1 MTDRLNA
8 PSALTADH
16 PSLAAWEDE
25 LFTHGAVETPSL
37 RAHLDTCEPCA
48 QAVAQLTAWMR
59 TVQPHD
65 DAQSER
71 HNTRRDTQ
79 RDPLRER
86 IIASRRSGARTLVP
100 MTMPDAVGEIDAH
113 AAVLTIHRQT
123 LPWYRTV
130 ITKPATRA
138 AAIAAVTLGAVSLW
152 RQPTVAE
159 AGMVAGR
166 LDLLPARPKLGDTI
180 QVTYTSAGLLGKPSA
195 LRLRARIRTS
205 TGDSYNNGVPVITVA
220 TLERRGADQYVGRFV
235 LPDSVVFAALAVEDS
250 AASAIDD
257 FAGRAWEL
265 LRHGADDRPLLDA
278 LEQQGHD
285 LMGRSWEE
293 GLITAREMV
302 RYYPDSVRSWNQL
315 QFMESNMGLGTD
327 SARSVHR
334 AKAASFAARMNA
346 GTLPMQPGLLFW
358 YTRAVR
364 DSALAATWR
373 DRLLREAPRDEFAVQ
388 ERAGIIFTAQWK
400 SKDSVAA
407 LAAMEQLWKDTPLR
421 RQGQIAQTAHAFIGV
436 TDRDAAA
443 MRRWTTRM
451 RAVDSSIYRRQ
462 WIASEYAKIPSLR
475 DSASVH
481 LAALAAELA
490 APPERG
496 RQLNE
501 TQAQFARRMTGE
513 RALTEAMLGHVLAQ
527 SGRGGEALTRLR
539 ALPDVGWNV
548 EVFDASAAAATS
560 AGDTALAIP
569 HWARLALDPRTN
581 ASRVATLDSLG
592 TRFASGAAWR
602 ALKERTRGEM
612 ASAVMRD
619 ARRRRVEGGSVRTAD
634 GRSVTVA
641 SLAKDRPAVVVFWS
655 PMCGPAVEAL
665 PSIQRMAKRLE
676 TRGVP
681 VVLIVEQERADS
693 TLTAVLAA
701 SKYRGPVYFDATRD
715 ASRVFSNWGT
725 PQLYV
730 LDRDGRVVFDPTSSV
745 GETTL
750 RLEALLASSG
760 TVSAR

>member
-1 MTDRLNA
+1 MTDRLDA
-8 PSALTADH
+8 PRAPTADH

-25 LFTHGAVETPSL
+25 LFTYGAVETPSL

-59 TVQPHD
+59 AVQRREP
-65 DAQSER
+65 APSAR
-71 HNTRRDTQ
+71 HI
-79 RDPLRER
+79 PLRER
-86 IIASRRSGARTLVP
+86 IMSSRRSGTRTLVP
-100 MTMPDAVGEIDAH
+100 MTMPDVAGEIDTD
-113 AAVLTIHRQT
+113 AALPTVQRHTA
-123 LPWYRTV
+123 PWYRTALA
-130 ITKPATRA
+130 KPATRA
-138 AAIAAVTLGAVSLW
+138 AAIAVVTLGAVSLW

-205 TGDSYNNGVPVITVA
+205 AGDSYNNGVPVITVA

-327 SARSVHR
+327 SARSDHR
-334 AKAASFAARMNA
+334 AKAASFAARMTA

-358 YTRAVR
+358 YARASR
-364 DSALAATWR
+364 DSVLAATWR
-373 DRLLREAPRDEFAVQ
+373 ERLLREAPRDEFAVQ

-462 WIASEYAKIPSLR
+462 WIAGEYAKIPSLR
-475 DSASVH
+475 DSASVQ
-481 LAALAAELA
+481 LAELA
-490 APPERG
+490 VELAVPQERG

-501 TQAQFARRMTGE
+501 TRAQFARRMTGE
-513 RALTEAMLGHVLAQ
+513 RALTEAMLGRVLAQ

-560 AGDTALAIP
+560 AGDTALAVP
-569 HWARLALDPRTN
+569 HWARLSLDPRTN
-581 ASRVATLDSLG
+581 AKRVATLDSLG
-592 TRFASGAAWR
+592 TRFASGEAWR

-665 PSIQRMAKRLE
+665 PSIQRMATRLE
-676 TRGVP
+676 ARGVP
-681 VVLIVEQERADS
+681 VLLIVEQERADS

-701 SKYRGPVYFDATRD
+701 SKFRGPVYFDATRD

-750 RLEALLASSG
+750 QMEALLASSG
-760 TVSAR
+760 AVSAR